1 MNRLEITASKKSMI
15 NTLSSTGVKLWRTYL
30 SINWVKKSIYNLNR
44 EISLEENK
52 RNIFRKENKLFLPGG
67 AIEGVL

>member
-15 NTLSSTGVKLWRTYL
+15 NTLSSSGVKLWPTYL
-30 SINWVKKSIYNLNR
+30 TINWVKKSIYNLKR

-52 RNIFRKENKLFLPGG
+52 RNIFRKENKLFLTGG
-67 AIEGVL
+67 AIGGVL